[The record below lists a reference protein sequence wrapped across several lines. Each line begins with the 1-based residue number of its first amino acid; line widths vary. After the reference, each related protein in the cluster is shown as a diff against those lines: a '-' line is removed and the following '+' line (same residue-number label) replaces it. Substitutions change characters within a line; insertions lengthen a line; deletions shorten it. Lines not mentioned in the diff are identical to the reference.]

1 MPGASPQS
9 GMTETPLASG
19 LVVQLL
25 LLQHDLGV
33 AAEVG
38 EVAADFDRGARHGRR

>member
-1 MPGASPQS
+1 MPGARPQS
-9 GMTETPLASG
+9 GMTEIPLASAS
-19 LVVQLL
+19 LVQLL

-38 EVAADFDRGARHGRR
+38 EVEPASTAALAIGTL